1 LALVGFVVRCVV
13 CKFSKYSMHPSRRGR
28 PRRLHGNHQRPQVPV
43 LSSFS
48 IPVILPNKNSH
59 LHPIVWTSV
68 PTLPPILSNRDTN
81 QRRTN
86 RPKSKSAREF
96 QAPYPRRTTRSNM
109 RNAGTRQRSS
119 KSRTE
124 RKFGEFLEPQMLLR
138 PRAPRRS
145 ERDAPPKGSTPSQL
159 PSINPFESP
168 VVNSDNQPS
177 FNQYGSIRDIIEQL
191 EGSDSLCSSQA
202 IPSPAYAED
211 SDEDQAHKDIKRG
224 C

>member
-1 LALVGFVVRCVV
+1 
-13 CKFSKYSMHPSRRGR
+13 MHPQASRRGVR
-28 PRRLHGNHQRPQVPV
+28 PRRSHSNNNNNHPRSQAHPM

-68 PTLPPILSNRDTN
+68 PTLPTALSNRDGN

-96 QAPYPRRTTRSNM
+96 KAPYPRRTTRSNT
-109 RNAGTRQRSS
+109 RNAAAKARQRSLS
-119 KSRTE
+119 QSRKEKKSDG
-124 RKFGEFLEPQMLLR
+124 FPEPQTLR

-177 FNQYGSIRDIIEQL
+177 FNQYGSVRDIIQEL
-191 EGSDSLCSSQA
+191 EGSDSLSFSQV

-211 SDEDQAHKDIKRG
+211 SDEEDQPTEK
-224 C
+224 